1 MHFNSIRTVVEQLE
15 ARVFPLV
22 EKTNL
27 ASENADIRRER
38 KKCRYIGGELP
49 EFVKDVTANGDG
61 LEVFGDGVEILVAD

>member
-1 MHFNSIRTVVEQLE
+1 M
-15 ARVFPLV
+15 